1 MNIWFGWI
9 RPWLTRQRSK
19 HVNHKDLAP
28 GGKTRAPLAAASQ
41 TIPIR
46 EIKPTHTNK
55 IHKHLTAL
63 SPEDRYLRFGYAA
76 NDEQIG
82 HYIQSINFERDSLF
96 GIYNRRLDLIA
107 MAHLS
112 YSIDPNCASCAEFG
126 VSVAHPSRGRG
137 YGTRLF
143 DRAITHARNVGVRL
157 MFVHALSENT
167 AMIKIAKRAGAKIE
181 RDGPDSQA
189 HLMLPPADMD
199 SRWEE
204 MMDQQVAWTD
214 YQLKTQAKQFWGWLN
229 LNHPSRTAQKL
240 QGMGSG

>member
-1 MNIWFGWI
+1 MNIWLRWV
-9 RPWLTRQRSK
+9 RPWLVRQSK
-19 HVNHKDLAP
+19 SDVNYKDITSGVKSALQLE
-28 GGKTRAPLAAASQ
+28 TVHQ

-46 EIKPTHTNK
+46 EIKPSHANK

-126 VSVAHPSRGRG
+126 VSVAQPSRGRG

-167 AMIKIAKRAGAKIE
+167 AMIKIAKRAGAKVE

-204 MMDQQVAWTD
+204 MVDQQVAWTD
-214 YQLKTQAKQFWGWLN
+214 YQLKTQAKQFWGWLET
-229 LNHPSRTAQKL
+229 NHPSRTGQT
-240 QGMGSG
+240 